1 MLCYRDR
8 TYCVNEDC
16 KNPCSKKLTK
26 EIEKEAAEFG
36 LPVMVS
42 WYICTNVGEDKQ
54 NEEMS
59 EM

>member
-8 TYCVNEDC
+8 TYCINKEC
-16 KNPCSKKLTK
+16 SKPCSKRLTE
-26 EIEKEAAEFG
+26 EIEKEAAEWG

-42 WYICTNVGEDKQ
+42 CYICTDVGED
-54 NEEMS
+54 ETVS